1 MKTAG
6 GRTFG
11 TSALGIFPRN
21 TKRKLHET
29 SINRQSAN
37 HSNPPKRFK
46 PNNHLHVNNSV
57 SRSVPKA
64 AVQGVRNAD
73 PRKEVERIDQ
83 ELERMEQE

>member
-1 MKTAG
+1 MKKAG
-6 GRTFG
+6 G
-11 TSALGIFPRN
+11 TSALGIFPRT

-29 SINRQSAN
+29 SITRLPAN
-37 HSNPPKRFK
+37 HSNPPKRLK
-46 PNNHLHVNNSV
+46 PNHHHIALNNSV